1 MYGSIQDRRETG
13 KWETDKK
20 RQKGNQTL
28 VERKVRIPVPEDPTH
43 KKITEIL
50 GTPLLD
56 GRAVGSRAGQWLAST
71 AESG

>member
-28 VERKVRIPVPEDPTH
+28 VGRKVRIPVPEDPTH
-43 KKITEIL
+43 KNNRNSGYAVVRRQGSWFTSRSVVGI
-50 GTPLLD
+50 D
-56 GRAVGSRAGQWLAST
+56 G
-71 AESG
+71 